1 MTETADAVSGHA
13 AGLTIESA
21 FLERVVAALEEQ
33 VEVLGRIQTVGA
45 SNADRRALLVRCE
58 AVSRSLFGLSH
69 TWIADLLAQ
78 NGLEVI
84 EGPAKQSLATLLNLS
99 PTRAGQRLRLSEQFG
114 ERTAVAGERL
124 DPVLPRTAA
133 AAEDGVLDEEHQ
145 VIVKN
150 FFRKLGAGVDQES
163 RENAEAQLAVL
174 ARELR
179 PDEFEVAAHRLFDI
193 LDPDGDPEN
202 EEQIARRCFFRLQ
215 RQGADGLSKG
225 SFVVDGETRAYLE
238 AAFTK
243 WAKPGACNPADDTP
257 LVDESAGSDTDTDTD
272 TETDAQER
280 DRRDQG
286 QRQHDALKVIV
297 RQMLASGALGLHRGL
312 PVTAVV
318 SMTLRDLEAGA
329 GCAVTATGS
338 LVRMRDAIRMASH
351 AHHYL
356 VIFDDDGRPLHLGRS
371 KRIASPDQ
379 RIVLMAADRGCT
391 FPGCTRPA
399 TWSQVHHIAM
409 PLSYANTVERH
420 AA

>member
-1 MTETADAVSGHA
+1 MLSGDGVAGVNETADAVSGHA

-33 VEVLGRIQTVGA
+33 LEVLGRIQTVGA

-133 AAEDGVLDEEHQ
+133 EDGVLDEEHQ

-150 FFRKLGAGVDQES
+150 FFRKLGADVDQES

-193 LDPDGDPEN
+193 LDPDG
-202 EEQIARRCFFRLQ
+202 
-215 RQGADGLSKG
+215 
-225 SFVVDGETRAYLE
+225 
-238 AAFTK
+238 
-243 WAKPGACNPADDTP
+243 
-257 LVDESAGSDTDTDTD
+257 
-272 TETDAQER
+272 
-280 DRRDQG
+280 
-286 QRQHDALKVIV
+286 
-297 RQMLASGALGLHRGL
+297 
-312 PVTAVV
+312 
-318 SMTLRDLEAGA
+318 
-329 GCAVTATGS
+329 
-338 LVRMRDAIRMASH
+338 
-351 AHHYL
+351 
-356 VIFDDDGRPLHLGRS
+356 
-371 KRIASPDQ
+371 
-379 RIVLMAADRGCT
+379 
-391 FPGCTRPA
+391 
-399 TWSQVHHIAM
+399 
-409 PLSYANTVERH
+409 
-420 AA
+420 